1 MVPQVVE
8 QEIPRE
14 VERPL
19 VMMVNRNQDTD
30 QVVSQ
35 VRRGNLLGENN
46 LAIIF
51 KRIMSQNGHVES
63 KLHISSIRV
72 CVAN

>member
-14 VERPL
+14 VERPP
-19 VMMVNRNQDTD
+19 VMMVNRNQDAY

-35 VRRGNLLGENN
+35 VQRGNLLGENN
-46 LAIIF
+46 LATIF
-51 KRIMSQNGHVES
+51 KRIMAQNGV
-63 KLHISSIRV
+63 
-72 CVAN
+72 NMGM